1 VPPLLR
7 RGNRT
12 RDDGRPASPLAIA
25 FHRGPWLQTE
35 IVWQAVA
42 INDFA
47 SNFINVRRL
56 PRRHPQWPQVQALPV

>member
-12 RDDGRPASPLAIA
+12 RDDGRAASPLAIA

-47 SNFINVRRL
+47 SNT
-56 PRRHPQWPQVQALPV
+56 